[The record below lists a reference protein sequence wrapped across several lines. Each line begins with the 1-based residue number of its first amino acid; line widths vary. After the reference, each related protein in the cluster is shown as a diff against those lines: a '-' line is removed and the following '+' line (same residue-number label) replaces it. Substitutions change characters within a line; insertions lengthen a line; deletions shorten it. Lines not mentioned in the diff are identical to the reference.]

1 MGFTKKTGE
10 QKIQQGSGRSIRGYW
25 TIGVIGLL
33 ILTAA
38 VWSYLFYQNQLTTQ
52 AQQKKQTK
60 AITQALAISITTIL
74 KQRMELI
81 QGLAHQPALAEL
93 FDQVD
98 TQDLQ
103 VEQARLTRLVPDV
116 MRIRLLP
123 KGVEQPD
130 TDAKPH
136 MGYASLQL
144 LRQAEESETVL
155 PAEMH
160 QFGTTHQHIAI
171 ASSIPSTNGVDVSG
185 VLHAAFPTDTLL
197 KLLDGIEDYAGRVEL
212 QQVFAGKEP
221 FALAGKGAIVATGDR
236 PDGVIPL
243 KGSIWQIAYWG
254 GTGTGMQADLIESL
268 MLIVPGVLFFLF
280 TALLLFRLSQRMT
293 NALKSDQHN
302 ILSLMEALV
311 VGRPP
316 KHQPAQ
322 LSDLQPTLDV
332 LEHQVREYRSNQ
344 AEKGKIKRSASDI
357 SGLGISDMVV
367 KDEGA
372 SIVVDE
378 MIDIPSSIFRAY
390 DIRGVVGE
398 TITEE
403 IVTQLG
409 QGIGSEVYEK
419 GYQSVVVARD
429 TRTSSDSLQSA
440 LIQGLQA
447 SGRDVIDLG
456 MVPTP
461 LLNYAV
467 HELDAECGVMVT
479 GSHNP
484 AQYNGLK
491 LVVGRES
498 PTQED
503 IQDLRRLIDA
513 GQLLQGEG
521 SFDSQEIENDYIE
534 RVISD
539 VRLGQPLK
547 IVVDCGNGAASAVA
561 PELYRQLGC
570 EVVELYCTADGT
582 FPNHHPDPGD
592 PKNMRDLQKAVIDH
606 QAALGLAFDGDG
618 DRLGVIDSSGKLIWP
633 DRLLMYLAI
642 DILTREPGGDIIYDV
657 KCSRHL
663 ANIVLSNGGRPLM
676 WKSGHSMLKAKM
688 KETHALLAGE
698 FSGHILFSE
707 RWYGFDDGIYAGAR
721 LLEILSLDYRTSA
734 EIFAELPE
742 SLSTPEYVLQLE
754 EGQPQTVMSAIDKLP
769 EIPGARLVKIDGL
782 RAEFEQGW
790 GLVRASNTTPSLLFR
805 FEAESEVGLEQ
816 VQSIF
821 RDMLT
826 KVDPALQ
833 PPF

>member
-322 LSDLQPTLDV
+322 LSDLKPTLDV
-332 LEHQVREYRSNQ
+332 LEHQVRE
-344 AEKGKIKRSASDI
+344 
-357 SGLGISDMVV
+357 
-367 KDEGA
+367 
-372 SIVVDE
+372 
-378 MIDIPSSIFRAY
+378 
-390 DIRGVVGE
+390 
-398 TITEE
+398 
-403 IVTQLG
+403 
-409 QGIGSEVYEK
+409 
-419 GYQSVVVARD
+419 
-429 TRTSSDSLQSA
+429 
-440 LIQGLQA
+440 
-447 SGRDVIDLG
+447 
-456 MVPTP
+456 
-461 LLNYAV
+461 
-467 HELDAECGVMVT
+467 
-479 GSHNP
+479 
-484 AQYNGLK
+484 
-491 LVVGRES
+491 
-498 PTQED
+498 
-503 IQDLRRLIDA
+503 
-513 GQLLQGEG
+513 
-521 SFDSQEIENDYIE
+521 
-534 RVISD
+534 
-539 VRLGQPLK
+539 
-547 IVVDCGNGAASAVA
+547 
-561 PELYRQLGC
+561 
-570 EVVELYCTADGT
+570 
-582 FPNHHPDPGD
+582 
-592 PKNMRDLQKAVIDH
+592 
-606 QAALGLAFDGDG
+606 
-618 DRLGVIDSSGKLIWP
+618 
-633 DRLLMYLAI
+633 
-642 DILTREPGGDIIYDV
+642 
-657 KCSRHL
+657 
-663 ANIVLSNGGRPLM
+663 
-676 WKSGHSMLKAKM
+676 
-688 KETHALLAGE
+688 
-698 FSGHILFSE
+698 
-707 RWYGFDDGIYAGAR
+707 
-721 LLEILSLDYRTSA
+721 
-734 EIFAELPE
+734 
-742 SLSTPEYVLQLE
+742 
-754 EGQPQTVMSAIDKLP
+754 
-769 EIPGARLVKIDGL
+769 
-782 RAEFEQGW
+782 
-790 GLVRASNTTPSLLFR
+790 
-805 FEAESEVGLEQ
+805 
-816 VQSIF
+816 
-821 RDMLT
+821 
-826 KVDPALQ
+826 
-833 PPF
+833 